1 MRRLALATVILSAMA
16 GMVLAQGKTGDLVS
30 LPKNVT
36 IADGQQIVE
45 ILAKGTYQPR
55 LTAAKANMPTTIKV
69 YTLGTF
75 DCTLSLTIPSLGYRT
90 MLPRTGETLIE
101 LPAQKEGATLQGV
114 CGMAMYN
121 FLVMFN

>member
-1 MRRLALATVILSAMA
+1 MRRLAIVALAVIGATGAVFAQDKA
-16 GMVLAQGKTGDLVS
+16 GEVAA

-36 IADGQQIVE
+36 IADGKQIVE
-45 ILAKGTYQPR
+45 ILAKGIYQPR
-55 LTAAKANMPTTIKV
+55 LTAAKANIPTTIKV

-75 DCTLSLTIPSLGYRT
+75 DCTLALTIPSLGYRA

-101 LPAQKEGATLQGV
+101 LPAQKEGATLQGI

>member
-1 MRRLALATVILSAMA
+1 MRRLALIAATLIGAA
-16 GMVLAQGKTGDLVS
+16 GLAFAEDKAGDVGY

-36 IADGQQIVE
+36 IADGKQIVE
-45 ILAKGTYQPR
+45 ILAKGTYMPR
-55 LTAAKANMPTTIKV
+55 LTAAKANLPTTIKV

-75 DCTLSLTIPSLGYRT
+75 DCTLALTIPSLGYRT

-101 LPAQKEGATLQGV
+101 LSAQKEGATLQGI

>member
-1 MRRLALATVILSAMA
+1 MRRLTLAAVVVI
-16 GMVLAQGKTGDLVS
+16 GMTGTVLAQDKKGDVAP

-36 IADGQQIVE
+36 IVDGKQVVE

-55 LTAAKANMPTTIKV
+55 LTAAKANIPTTIKV

-101 LPAQKEGATLQGV
+101 LPEQKEGASLQGV

>member
-1 MRRLALATVILSAMA
+1 MRRIALVTAALIGATGAVF
-16 GMVLAQGKTGDLVS
+16 AQDKPREVAS

-36 IADGQQIVE
+36 IADGKQVVE

-55 LTAAKANMPTTIKV
+55 LTAAKANIPTTIKV

-75 DCTLSLTIPSLGYRT
+75 DCTLALTIPSLGYRT

-101 LPAQKEGATLQGV
+101 LPAQKEGTTLQGL

>member
-1 MRRLALATVILSAMA
+1 MRRLALTAVILVGTA
-16 GMVLAQGKTGDLVS
+16 GMVLAQDKAGEVAS

-36 IADGQQIVE
+36 IVDGKQIVE
-45 ILAKGTYQPR
+45 ILAKGTYMPR
-55 LTAAKANMPTTIKV
+55 LTAAKANIPTTLKV

-75 DCTLSLTIPSLGYRT
+75 DCTLALTIPSLGYRT
-90 MLPRTGETLIE
+90 ILPRTGETLIE
-101 LPAQKEGATLQGV
+101 LPAQKEGAILQGL

>member
-1 MRRLALATVILSAMA
+1 MRRLALAAVILIGTA
-16 GMVLAQGKTGDLVS
+16 GMVLGQDKKGDVAS

-36 IADGQQIVE
+36 IEDGKQIVE

-55 LTAAKANMPTTIKV
+55 LTAAKANIPTTIKV

-75 DCTLSLTIPSLGYRT
+75 DCTLSLTIPSLGYRA

>member
-1 MRRLALATVILSAMA
+1 MRRLALVAAALIGATGSVF
-16 GMVLAQGKTGDLVS
+16 AQDKPGEVAS
-30 LPKNVT
+30 LPRNVT
-36 IADGQQIVE
+36 IADGKQIVE

-55 LTAAKANMPTTIKV
+55 LTAAKANIPTTLKV

-75 DCTLSLTIPSLGYRT
+75 DCTLALTIPSLGYRA

-101 LPAQKEGATLQGV
+101 VPAQKEGTTLQGL

>member
-1 MRRLALATVILSAMA
+1 MGA
-16 GMVLAQGKTGDLVS
+16 GH
-30 LPKNVT
+30 T
-36 IADGQQIVE
+36 I
-45 ILAKGTYQPR
+45 
-55 LTAAKANMPTTIKV
+55 NV

-101 LPAQKEGATLQGV
+101 LPAQKEGASLQGV